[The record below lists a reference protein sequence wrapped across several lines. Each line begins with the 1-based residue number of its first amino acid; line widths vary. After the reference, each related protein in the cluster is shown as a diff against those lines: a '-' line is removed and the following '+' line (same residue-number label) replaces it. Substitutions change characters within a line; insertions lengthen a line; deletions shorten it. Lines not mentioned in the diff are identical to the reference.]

1 MRADNFFEF
10 LPNIIILVSVVVS
23 LINKS
28 KKKDDGNK
36 KNTNDIPIARDNKKQ
51 STNHKI
57 FGIDFDNFQDTIK
70 SYTKEFTEYIE
81 GLDAE
86 EKEELKS
93 NVKKINSVESEED
106 YLKQHKID
114 KVKFQEEKDKQEND
128 KQVLIDYYKDEDDYD
143 GEDSEKDETI
153 LNKQDLLKEDVLK
166 GLIFSEILK
175 EPPSKEYF
183 KL

>member
-10 LPNIIILVSVVVS
+10 LPNIIILVSIVVS

-28 KKKDDGNK
+28 KKKDDGNTK
-36 KNTNDIPIARDNKKQ
+36 KSNDTPITRDNKKQ
-51 STNHKI
+51 STSHKI
-57 FGIDFDNFQDTIK
+57 FGIDFNNFQDSIK

-93 NVKKINSVESEED
+93 NMKNLDSVESKED

-114 KVKFQEEKDKQEND
+114 KVKFQEEKDKQEKN
-128 KQVLIDYYKDEDDYD
+128 KQVLIDYYKDEDENEGDD
-143 GEDSEKDETI
+143 LDKNEPI
-153 LNKQDLLKEDVLK
+153 LNKQDLLKEDILK
-166 GLIFSEILK
+166 GLIFSEVLK
-175 EPPSKEYF
+175 EPPSKDYF